1 MTVLVIAGVIFL
13 LAGFI
18 QGLTGFG
25 SALVAIPLL
34 SFIIDVKT
42 AVPLC
47 MLNGLIITGYLAIAL
62 RRHLDRSKILPLVI
76 GSIPGVLTGV
86 VLLKNFNSS
95 LIRNSIGILLIAYS
109 LYNLIITP
117 KPLNPGKAWGYLAGY
132 LTGTIG
138 AAFSA
143 GGPPAIIYTT
153 LTSWKKDEIKA
164 TLTGF
169 FIINALFTAMI
180 HAASGI
186 TTMSTVRL
194 FAATAPFVL
203 LGTILGSRVSGRINQ
218 KTYLQLIYLFLIIMG
233 IMILTTP

>member
-1 MTVLVIAGVIFL
+1 MTVFVIAGSIFL

-34 SFIIDVKT
+34 SFILDIKT

-47 MLNGLIITGYLAIAL
+47 MLNGLIITGYLAITL
-62 RRHLDRSKILPLVI
+62 RRHLDRNKILPLVI
-76 GSIPGVLTGV
+76 GSIPGVITGV
-86 VLLKNFNSS
+86 VLLKNFDSS

-169 FIINALFTAMI
+169 FIINGLFTATV

-186 TTMSTVRL
+186 TTLITVQI

-203 LGTILGSRVSGRINQ
+203 LGTVLGSRVSGRINQ
-218 KTYLQLIYLFLIIMG
+218 KTYLQLIYLFLIVMG
-233 IMILTTP
+233 IMILVT